1 MDHPFVVVCS
11 LSGHSMQDGLEL
23 GDFRRRDEFRSVAQI
38 ITTLALFA
46 AGWWAMWAS
55 LSIGYWLTLV
65 LAVPT
70 AGLLLRL
77 FVLQHDCGHGAMF
90 RDQRANHAV
99 GTVLGVLTM
108 TPYHC
113 WRRQHALHHAT
124 NGQLDHRG
132 FGDVTTLTLDEY
144 ADLPLGRRLAYHVYR
159 HPLMLMVIGPFF
171 YFALYQRLPSSV
183 PAAWHRE
190 RRSIHLTNA
199 LVLLSLVAAAAVL
212 GPMTVVKL
220 HLPVVAIASSIGTWL
235 FFVQHQF
242 LPTYWER
249 DATWDHAR
257 AAVEGSSFLD
267 LPWLLNW
274 MTASIGYHHVH
285 HLDSRIPNYALAA
298 CHAAHP
304 SLRSA
309 RRLTLLEGLR
319 CTRLKLWDERTQ
331 EMITFRE
338 AGQRLQDRIAGAVG
352 RTGPRFHG

>member
-1 MDHPFVVVCS
+1 
-11 LSGHSMQDGLEL
+11 MQDGLEL
-23 GDFRRRDEFRSVAQI
+23 ADFRSRDTFRSVTQVV
-38 ITTLALFA
+38 TTLGLFA
-46 AGWWAMWAS
+46 LGWWAMWAS
-55 LSIGYWLTLV
+55 LSVGYWLALV
-65 LAVPT
+65 WAVPT
-70 AGLLLRL
+70 AGMLLRM
-77 FVLQHDCGHGAMF
+77 FVLQHDCGHGALF

-99 GTVLGVLTM
+99 GVALSTLTL

-144 ADLPLGRRLAYHVYR
+144 AELSFGRRLFYHVYR
-159 HPLMLMVIGPFF
+159 HPLVLMVIGPVF
-171 YFALYQRLPSSV
+171 YFALFQRLPWAV

-199 LVLLSLVAAAAVL
+199 LVIMSLVAAAAVF
-212 GPMTVVKL
+212 GPMTVAKL
-220 HLPVVAIASSIGTWL
+220 HLPVVAIASSVGAWL

-249 DATWDHAR
+249 DTTWEHAR

-274 MTASIGYHHVH
+274 MTASIGYHHIH

-304 SLRSA
+304 ALRSA
-309 RRLTLLEGLR
+309 QRLTLMEGLR
-319 CTRLKLWDERTQ
+319 CTRLKLWDESTQ

-338 AGQRLQDRIAGAVG
+338 AWRRLQGRAEGGPEPAAVSSQAVS
-352 RTGPRFHG
+352 

>member
-1 MDHPFVVVCS
+1 
-11 LSGHSMQDGLEL
+11 
-23 GDFRRRDEFRSVAQI
+23 
-38 ITTLALFA
+38 
-46 AGWWAMWAS
+46 MWAS
-55 LSIGYWLTLV
+55 LSVGYWLALV

-144 ADLPLGRRLAYHVYR
+144 ADLTPGRRLAYQVYR
-159 HPLMLMVIGPFF
+159 HPLVLMVIGPFF

-183 PAAWHRE
+183 PANWHRE

-199 LVLLSLVAAAAVL
+199 LVVLSLVAAAAVV

-220 HLPVVAIASSIGTWL
+220 HLPVIAIASSIGTWL

-257 AAVEGSSFLD
+257 AAVEGSSFLE
-267 LPWLLNW
+267 LPWLLSW

-319 CTRLKLWDERTQ
+319 CTRLKLWDERTR

-338 AGQRLQDRIAGAVG
+338 AGQRLQGRCAGAVG
-352 RTGPRFHG
+352 RTDSRFHG